1 MGDVVLAQID
11 LKGCPEG
18 LVFDLPGIHWGI
30 EDRYLPDWECPLA
43 RVRQKGRGASRP
55 SYWRVLEED
64 GRPVLDHFNMTDRPI
79 VVGDF
84 LWRDYTIEGHV
95 RQMVSTSEPN
105 SDDPFCFVGR
115 SGLILRYQTL
125 GQYYFFCIEGFDR
138 LVLYRRE
145 HAHWHVLD
153 ELTVPVDRSCFHHL
167 KAECLGNRITCSFD
181 GQQCFV
187 ANDSAYE
194 TGRAGIRTCTRAQ
207 FHDVRVTASAA
218 ANAAFVDTRSR
229 YEKEVAAEREKYPK
243 PVLWREIDTNAFGG
257 GVVLFGDIRGSGET
271 ELLLFQDPSSGDDA
285 PRIRAVNLQGEQA
298 WEMAYPNLKTV
309 APRRTAV
316 QDIDGDG
323 VQELVSV
330 GGNRLSIVNAM
341 TGELKTEAPLPDPGP
356 FLVPRG
362 QPLTDEYLHVQRAVM
377 PCNLRGH
384 PDARDFILRDG
395 ISGGSGWTIW
405 AYDQD
410 LNLLWRQRA
419 DAPWYGHSV
428 YFHDVDGDGRD
439 EVLSGY
445 HLYDDDGRP
454 IWRMEGAEYLPMGDH
469 VDNVVFGEIDGDE
482 GNGPEIGIAGSSS
495 GFYFVDARDGR
506 VQRKYRM
513 GHTQD
518 VYAGN
523 FRPDLPGLEMWA
535 GDRWDSYGLLVQFS
549 GTAEPLLSLEPDNE
563 SQSGP
568 AVNWGGDGQ
577 ELLLLSTT
585 YQALGMFDGFGR
597 KVVEFPYDELG
608 LPGGRPFFRTW
619 TLSSCMDL
627 TGDARDEVVL
637 NRDGVYYIYTQDTPY
652 PKGER
657 IYAPVRNGHLSA
669 PGWITNDV
677 S

>member
-1 MGDVVLAQID
+1 MMENILLAKID
-11 LKGCPEG
+11 LTGCPEG
-18 LVFDLPGIHWGI
+18 LVFDLPGVDWSI

-43 RVRQKGRGASRP
+43 RTRSKERGPGRP
-55 SYWRVLEED
+55 SAYRVMKQND
-64 GRPVLDHFNMTDRPI
+64 RPVLDHVNMTDRPL

-84 LWRDYTIEGHV
+84 LWRDYAIEGQI
-95 RQMVSTSEPN
+95 RQMASTSEPN
-105 SDDPFCFVGR
+105 SDDPYCFVGR
-115 SGLILRYQTL
+115 SGLMFRYRTL

-153 ELTVPVDRSCFHHL
+153 ELRMPVDRGIFYHL
-167 KAECLGNRITCSFD
+167 KAECQGDRIVCSFD
-181 GQQCFV
+181 GQQCLV
-187 ANDSAYE
+187 VNDSAYE

-207 FHDVRVTASAA
+207 FYDVKVTTTASQK
-218 ANAAFVDTRSR
+218 AAFVNTRSR
-229 YEKEVAAEREKYPK
+229 YEKEVAVEREKYPK
-243 PVLWREIDTNAFGG
+243 PVLWQVIDTKAFGG
-257 GVVLFGDIRGSGET
+257 GVPMFGDIRGSGKT
-271 ELLLFQDPSSGDDA
+271 ELLLMQDAGDGNDA
-285 PRIRAVNLQGEQA
+285 PRIRAVSLQGEQV

-309 APRRTAV
+309 APTRTV
-316 QDIDGDG
+316 IQDIDGDG
-323 VQELVSV
+323 VKELVSA

-341 TGELKTEAPLPDPGP
+341 TGELKAEAPLPDPGP

-362 QPLTDEYLHVQRAVM
+362 QPLTDEYLHVQKAVI

-384 PDARDFILRDG
+384 SGAQDFILRDG
-395 ISGGSGWTIW
+395 VSGGSGWTVW
-405 AYDQD
+405 AYGQD

-445 HLYDDDGRP
+445 HLYDGDGHL
-454 IWRMEGAEYLPMGDH
+454 IWRMEGAEYLPMHDH

-482 GNGPEIGIAGSSS
+482 GNGPEIGIAGSSE
-495 GFYFVDARDGR
+495 GFFYVDARDGR
-506 VQRKYRM
+506 VLRQYRM

-577 ELLLLSTT
+577 ELLLLTTT
-585 YQALGMFDGFGR
+585 YQALGMFDGYGR
-597 KVVEFPYDELG
+597 KVVEFPTDG
-608 LPGGRPFFRTW
+608 LALPPGKPFWRTW
-619 TLSSCMDL
+619 IFAERMDL
-627 TGDARDEVVL
+627 MGDARDEVVL
-637 NRDGVYYIYTQDTPY
+637 TRDGVLYIYTQDTPH
-652 PKGER
+652 PKGEK
-657 IYAPVRNGHLSA
+657 IYAPVRSGHLSS
-669 PGWITNDV
+669 PNWEINGE
-677 S
+677 